1 MTFFIL
7 SQRSGNG
14 KSVLRFFH
22 LQYTVAAIICQP
34 FTYCIFQQISAFFFV
49 FFYHFLSIVYFLE
62 QKKTPQLIFS
72 AESLSFFLFH
82 AEPRTTRLT
91 GMVVT
96 FGTISP
102 FLLRSIYAMES
113 SDISSIG

>member
-1 MTFFIL
+1 MSIVYIL
-7 SQRSGNG
+7 YFSTNFS
-14 KSVLRFFH
+14 L
-22 LQYTVAAIICQP
+22 
-34 FTYCIFQQISAFFFV
+34 FFV

>member
-1 MTFFIL
+1 MMDHLTFL
-7 SQRSGNG
+7 
-14 KSVLRFFH
+14 L
-22 LQYTVAAIICQP
+22 
-34 FTYCIFQQISAFFFV
+34 AFFTFKVNVPPAVMLAFFLDNFAFV
-49 FFYHFLSIVYFLE
+49 FFAIFLSIVYRRAEKNSAVSFFRRVF
-62 QKKTPQLIFS
+62 FS
-72 AESLSFFLFH
+72 FLFH
-82 AEPRTTRLT
+82 AESRTTRLT

>member
-1 MTFFIL
+1 MDDPTA
-7 SQRSGNG
+7 SAPHS
-14 KSVLRFFH
+14 
-22 LQYTVAAIICQP
+22 AAAVKNAA
-34 FTYCIFQQISAFFFV
+34 TFFFV
-49 FFYHFLSIVYFLE
+49 FFAIFLSIVYRRAEKNSAVSFFRRVF
-62 QKKTPQLIFS
+62 FS
-72 AESLSFFLFH
+72 FLFH
-82 AEPRTTRLT
+82 AESRTTRLT